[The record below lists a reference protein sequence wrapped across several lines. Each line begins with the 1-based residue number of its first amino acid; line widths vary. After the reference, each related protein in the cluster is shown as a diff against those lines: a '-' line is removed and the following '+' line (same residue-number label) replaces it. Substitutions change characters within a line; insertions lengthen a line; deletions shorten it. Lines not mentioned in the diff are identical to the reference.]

1 MTPEQLHTLNAFLNG
16 IIAMGHLT
24 AALFFLRFWKK
35 TVDRLFAMFGV
46 AFFLLGVVRVVF
58 VILGD
63 PGEEHYVYWFRL
75 LAYLII
81 LAAIVDKNWRK

>member
-16 IIAMGHLT
+16 IIAMGHVT
-24 AALFFLRFWKK
+24 AALFFLRFWRK
-35 TVDRLFAMFGV
+35 TVDRLFAFFGI
-46 AFFLLGVVRVVF
+46 AFFLLGVVRATF
-58 VILGD
+58 VILGE